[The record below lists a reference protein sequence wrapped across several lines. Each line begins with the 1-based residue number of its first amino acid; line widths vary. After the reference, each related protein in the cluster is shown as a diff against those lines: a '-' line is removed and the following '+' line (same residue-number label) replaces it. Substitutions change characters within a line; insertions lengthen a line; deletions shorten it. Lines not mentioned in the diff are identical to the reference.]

1 MTDLDKLLA
10 TLRQFSDER
19 GWSNYH
25 RPKDMLL
32 KLMEEVGE
40 VAEQFE
46 WQTNEEILASLKI
59 DSRKEAI
66 SDELADV
73 LIVLLSLM
81 DMMGLDIK
89 AVFNSKVKKNALK
102 YPINKDLRLVKKIKS

>member
-40 VAEQFE
+40 VAEQFG
-46 WQTNEEILASLKI
+46 WQTNEEILASLK
-59 DSRKEAI
+59 DDQRKQAI
-66 SDELADV
+66 GDELADV
-73 LIVLLSLM
+73 LIVLLTLM
-81 DMMGLDIK
+81 D
-89 AVFNSKVKKNALK
+89 AVDLVIEEAFNRKVKKNALK
-102 YPINKDLRLVKKIKS
+102 YPVGRDVEKVKKIKS